1 MKFIVIVNPL
11 VGYLLEEEDG
21 VVVELNDAGGLLVK
35 GLAVHLVAYNEIN
48 NAGGL
53 FVESLAVNKVA
64 SNTVVHRSTY
74 QQEIKVDTHKF
85 AIWISIFIGYL
96 KMV

>member
-1 MKFIVIVNPL
+1 MTSKALKFIVIVNPL

-53 FVESLAVNKVA
+53 FVESLAVKP
-64 SNTVVHRSTY
+64 
-74 QQEIKVDTHKF
+74 DTRKF
-85 AIWISIFIGYL
+85 ALFGYPFSL
-96 KMV
+96 VI